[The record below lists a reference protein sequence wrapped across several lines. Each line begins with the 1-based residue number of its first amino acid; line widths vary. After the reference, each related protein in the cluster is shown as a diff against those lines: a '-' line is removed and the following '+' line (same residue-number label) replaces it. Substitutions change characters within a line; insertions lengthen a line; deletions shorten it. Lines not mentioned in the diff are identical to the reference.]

1 MNHRETFNLRPMMN
15 TSNRQPTFYLPHG
28 GGPCFFMENTRGPAG
43 MWDSMAAFLRGIVA
57 TLPEKPKAVVIVS
70 GHWEERAF
78 AVNTAANPPLLFDY
92 YGFPE
97 HTYHLKYPAPGSPA
111 LAQRVRGLLEG
122 AGLATSEDAER
133 GLDHGV
139 FIPFMLVLPD
149 ADVPVVE
156 ISLRADLNPAVH
168 LQAGAALAPLRDEG
182 VMVVGTGMSFHNMRM
197 FGPGAAEPSK
207 RFDAWLT
214 ETVTAT
220 SANARN
226 NALIGWEGAPAARA
240 SHPREEHLLPL
251 MVAAGAA
258 GADLGVKVFEDQVLG
273 ATVSAFRF
281 G

>member
-1 MNHRETFNLRPMMN
+1 
-15 TSNRQPTFYLPHG
+15 
-28 GGPCFFMENTRGPAG
+28 MENTRGAPG

-70 GHWEERAF
+70 GHWEERDF
-78 AVNTAANPPLLFDY
+78 AVNSAAQPALLYDY

-97 HTYHLKYPAPGSPA
+97 HTYRLKYPAPGDPA

-122 AGLATSEDAER
+122 AGFATREDAER

-139 FIPFMLVLPD
+139 FVPFMLVLPD
-149 ADVPVVE
+149 ADVPIVE
-156 ISLRADLNPAVH
+156 ISLRSDLDPAAH
-168 LQAGAALAPLRDEG
+168 LRAGAALAPLRDEG
-182 VMVVGTGMSFHNMRM
+182 ILVVGTGMSFHNMRM

-214 ETVTAT
+214 ATVTAST
-220 SANARN
+220 AAARN
-226 NALIGWEGAPAARA
+226 DALVAWDQAPAART

-258 GADLGVKVFEDQVLG
+258 GDDTGVKVFEDKVLG
-273 ATVSAFRF
+273 ATVSGFRF

>member
-1 MNHRETFNLRPMMN
+1 MNGT
-15 TSNRQPTFYLPHG
+15 NRLPTYYLPHG
-28 GGPCFFMENTRGPAG
+28 GGPCFFMENTRGEPD
-43 MWDSMAAFLRGIVA
+43 MWAPMAAFLRGLIA
-57 TLPEKPKAVVIVS
+57 TLPEKPQAVVVVS
-70 GHWEERAF
+70 GHWEESAF
-78 AVNTAANPPLLFDY
+78 AVNTAAHPPLLFDY

-97 HTYHLKYPAPGSPA
+97 HTYRLKYPVPGSPA

-122 AGLATSEDAER
+122 AGLATSEDAQR

-156 ISLRADLNPAVH
+156 VSLRHDLDPSAH
-168 LQAGAALAPLRDEG
+168 LRAGAALAPLRDEG
-182 VMVVGTGMSFHNMRM
+182 VLIVGTGMSYHNMRG
-197 FGPGAAEPSK
+197 FGPAAAEPSM
-207 RFDAWLT
+207 RFDTWLT
-214 ETVTAT
+214 GVVTAPDT
-220 SANARN
+220 AQRN
-226 NALIGWEGAPAARA
+226 KALTDWQAAPSARA

-258 GADLGVKVFEDQVLG
+258 GDDRGTKVFEGHVLG